1 MEALGIRGSYV
12 LFADALSLVFL
23 RGVAK
28 ATLWRTLF
36 LLESFWGVDA
46 RFARGWIVEVGGIAI
61 MICSC
66 KIAQ

>member
-46 RFARGWIVEVGGIAI
+46 RFARGWIVEVG
-61 MICSC
+61 
-66 KIAQ
+66 